1 MEILAVLGVGT
12 IISIIR
18 IMYMKKGKS
27 VSIKKGEVK
36 ETKIRVL
43 NLSDRAVKQKKYQ
56 LSINER
62 TKGIL

>member
-12 IISIIR
+12 IISIVR

-27 VSIKKGEVK
+27 KVTKKGEIPEV
-36 ETKIRVL
+36 KIRVL

-56 LSINER
+56 MSINER
-62 TKGIL
+62 TKSVI